1 MTVVPR
7 FLAAAIAAA
16 AALVPAAA
24 LASICH
30 AFVEGVPGVRV
41 ASLGP
46 VAAAAEEVTITYIGH
61 STYRIDTAGDVVIAT
76 DYFGRHGDGPPP
88 DVVTMNQAHETHF
101 TDYPSPAIRHVLR
114 GWDPLG
120 DGPAEHLVEEGDV
133 VIRNVTTDIR
143 GWGERGRDG
152 NSIFV
157 FEVANICI
165 GHLGHLHHRLDES
178 HYAMLGQL
186 DVVMAP
192 VDGTYT
198 LDLPGMIE
206 VLKRL
211 KARVVLP
218 MHAFGGASL
227 RIFLD
232 GMSDEFAIRQ
242 IGGPSLTVSLDTLP
256 AEPTVM
262 VPSNIAWG
270 FFD

>member
-1 MTVVPR
+1 MR
-7 FLAAAIAAA
+7 LALALAAALLLAP
-16 AALVPAAA
+16 VAA

-46 VAAAAEEVTITYIGH
+46 LAAAEQEVTITYVGH
-61 STYRIDTAGDVVIAT
+61 STYRIETAGGVVIAT
-76 DYFGRHGDGPPP
+76 DYFGRHGEGAPPT
-88 DVVTMNQAHETHF
+88 VVTMNQAHETHF
-101 TDYPSPAIRHVLR
+101 TDYPDPAIRHVLR
-114 GWDPLG
+114 GWNPLG
-120 DGPAEHLVEEGDV
+120 DGPADHLVEERDV
-133 VIRNVTTDIR
+133 VIRNVPTDIR
-143 GWGERGRDG
+143 GWGERGVGG

-165 GHLGHLHHRLDES
+165 GHLGHLHHRLDDAQ
-178 HYAMLGQL
+178 YAMLGQL

-232 GMSDEFAIRQ
+232 GMSGEFAIRQ
-242 IGGPSLTVSLDTLP
+242 IGGPTLTVSRDTLP
-256 AEPTVM
+256 SEPTVM